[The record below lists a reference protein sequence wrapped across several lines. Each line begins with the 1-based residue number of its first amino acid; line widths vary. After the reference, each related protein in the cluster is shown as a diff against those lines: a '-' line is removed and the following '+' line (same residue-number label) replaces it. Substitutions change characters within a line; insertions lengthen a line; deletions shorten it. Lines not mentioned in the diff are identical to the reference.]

1 MRNQENLYP
10 RFWARC
16 FAIRTDNGTTCKING
31 MHNEN
36 PSYSKINMHN
46 QMTLGV
52 GVFIDEEVYENL
64 INANIIVIEGAIAIE
79 KKTNIYLVSIK
90 LEKQNGE
97 FKVVYANTFKDISR
111 RNIDWLC
118 H

>member
-1 MRNQENLYP
+1 MTY
-10 RFWARC
+10 
-16 FAIRTDNGTTCKING
+16 KING
-31 MHNEN
+31 LRNEKT
-36 PSYSKINMHN
+36 SYSKINMHN
-46 QMTLGV
+46 QMALGV
-52 GVFIDEEVYENL
+52 GMFIDEGLYNKL

-97 FKVVYANTFKDISR
+97 FKVVYANMFKDISR